1 MQPNDPTTPNTPSEP
16 SPAEHGASD
25 HAAVSGPE
33 PTGPTPTPPPMP
45 SLHSSAPTQAQWSG
59 AHLNANPIGV
69 RNLVTMVAIVG
80 ITVGLALTAVH
91 VAGVKTSTSAK
102 VTPKPGANTSGTAAT
117 STTNKSVGVVTPAPG
132 VTTSTGPIA
141 NAPAAI
147 AGNRIYLS
155 PASAN
160 PGVGQTVTV
169 EVRENSGATAV
180 NAVQANFTYPTARL
194 QFVSISADGSAFPVQ
209 AENSGASGQVKIARG
224 TTTPVS
230 GDQLL
235 AKVTFKVTATGS
247 APLDFNTGTAL
258 ASSTTHG
265 NVLGATT
272 GATYTLK

>member
-1 MQPNDPTTPNTPSEP
+1 
-16 SPAEHGASD
+16 
-25 HAAVSGPE
+25 
-33 PTGPTPTPPPMP
+33 MP
-45 SLHSSAPTQAQWSG
+45 SLRRSEPTQAQWSG
-59 AHLNANPIGV
+59 AHLDTNPIGL
-69 RNLVTMVAIVG
+69 RNLVTMIAIVG
-80 ITVGLALTAVH
+80 LTVGLALTAVH
-91 VAGVKTSTSAK
+91 VASVKTSTTAK
-102 VTPKPGANTSGTAAT
+102 ITPNPST
-117 STTNKSVGVVTPAPG
+117 STASGGSTARTTGNTNVSVVTPAPG
-132 VTTSTGPIA
+132 VTTSTGPVA

-147 AGNRIYLS
+147 AGNRIYLN

-169 EVRENSGATAV
+169 EVRENSGSTAI
-180 NAVQANFTYPTARL
+180 NAVQANFTYPTSRL

-209 AENSGASGQVKIARG
+209 AENSGTGGQVKIARG

-235 AKVTFKVTATGS
+235 AKVTFKVTASGS
-247 APLDFNTGTAL
+247 APLAFNTGTAL

>member
-1 MQPNDPTTPNTPSEP
+1 
-16 SPAEHGASD
+16 
-25 HAAVSGPE
+25 
-33 PTGPTPTPPPMP
+33 MP
-45 SLHSSAPTQAQWSG
+45 SLHSAEPTQAQWSG
-59 AHLNANPIGV
+59 AHINSNPIGV
-69 RNLVTMVAIVG
+69 RNLVTMIAIVG
-80 ITVGLALTAVH
+80 LTVGLALTAVH
-91 VAGVKTSTSAK
+91 VASTKTSTTAK
-102 VTPKPGANTSGTAAT
+102 ITPKPGANSNGTATTTT
-117 STTNKSVGVVTPAPG
+117 SKNAGGVTPAPG
-132 VTTSTGPIA
+132 VTTSTGPVA
-141 NAPAAI
+141 NAPAVI
-147 AGNRIYLS
+147 AGNRIYLN

-169 EVRENSGATAV
+169 EVRENSGSTAV

-209 AENSGASGQVKIARG
+209 AENSGANGQVKIARG

-235 AKVTFKVTATGS
+235 AKVTFKVTAAGS